1 MPGFLNVKKPQQ
13 PCHQCNDRYHQ
24 PIARMNTGQDG
35 CLTEAKLFL
44 SSSEQDNGRF
54 HVLII
59 FLHLNQSMSY
69 IVFSYR

>member
-1 MPGFLNVKKPQQ
+1 
-13 PCHQCNDRYHQ
+13 
-24 PIARMNTGQDG
+24 MNTRQDG

-59 FLHLNQSMSY
+59 FFAFESIYAVYSLQLSLDNMAVSVAIYVIRDSAVLCRY
-69 IVFSYR
+69 YVPT